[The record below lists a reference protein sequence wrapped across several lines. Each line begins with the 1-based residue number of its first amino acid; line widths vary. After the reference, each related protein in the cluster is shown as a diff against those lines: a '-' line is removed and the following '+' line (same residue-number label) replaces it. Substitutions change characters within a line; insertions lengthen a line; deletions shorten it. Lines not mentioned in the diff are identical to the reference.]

1 MGKHKHN
8 RRDFLGKLA
17 GLGCA
22 SLSVTPL
29 LSGITNLG
37 LVNAAAVANR
47 PAYSTT
53 ASNGYKALVCIML
66 SGGNDSYNMLIP
78 RGTSEYTEYAERRT
92 NMAIPQADI
101 LPINPLVADGKDYG
115 LHPSMTNVQ
124 SMFEAGNLAFIAN
137 VGALVQPTTVASFNA
152 DQNLPLGLFSHS
164 DQRTHWQTSVPQDR
178 DALGWGGRLADIMHT
193 NNANQDISMNISLNG
208 INVFQQGATV
218 REYAIERSGT
228 GSVQI
233 NGATNNNFYNTMKRQ
248 TLDNILDDTYVN
260 ILEQAYAG
268 SVRGANG
275 NSIQFGSAIA
285 SGTPFTTVFPDTQ
298 TGERLEMVAK
308 TIAARGALN
317 VSNQT
322 FFVSMGG
329 YDTHN
334 NMILEHAELM
344 QELDEAV
351 GAFYNCMVELGVE
364 NDVVGF
370 TMSDFARKLVS
381 NGDGS
386 DHAWG
391 GHAFAFGG
399 SITGKKIYGAY
410 PDLFEGNSLETG
422 NGGRIIPTTSCDEYF
437 ADLALWF
444 GASSSDLNQILPN
457 INNFWTPSGT
467 TGPLGLFV

>member
-29 LSGITNLG
+29 LSGITNMG
-37 LVNAAAVANR
+37 LLNAAAVANR
-47 PAYSTT
+47 PAFATPAST
-53 ASNGYKALVCIML
+53 GYKALVCIML

-78 RGTSEYTEYAERRT
+78 RGASEYAEYANERT

-101 LPINPLVADGKDYG
+101 LPINPLNPDGKSYG
-115 LHPSMTNVQ
+115 VHPSMSNVQ
-124 SMFEAGNLAFIAN
+124 TMFEAGNLAFVAN
-137 VGALVQPTTVASFNA
+137 VGALVEPTTVASFNA
-152 DQNLPLGLFSHS
+152 DQNLPVGLFSHS
-164 DQRTHWQTSVPQDR
+164 DQATHWQTSVPQDR
-178 DALGWGGRLADIMHT
+178 DALGWGGRLADIMHA

-208 INVFQQGATV
+208 INVFQQGATI
-218 REYAIERSGT
+218 REYAIERTGT

-233 NGATNNNFYNTMKRQ
+233 NGATNTNFYNTMKRQ
-248 TLDNILDDTYVN
+248 TLDNILDDTYQN

-268 SVRGANG
+268 SVRGASG
-275 NSIQFGSAIA
+275 NSIQFGAAI
-285 SGTPFTTVFPDTQ
+285 SGGTVFTTVFPDTQ
-298 TGERLEMVAK
+298 IGERLEMVAK
-308 TIAARGALN
+308 TIAARGLLN

-322 FFVSMGG
+322 FFVNMGG
-329 YDTHN
+329 YDTHDN
-334 NMILEHAELM
+334 LLEEHANLM
-344 QELDEAV
+344 LELDEAV
-351 GAFYNCMVELGVE
+351 GAFYNCMIELGVE
-364 NDVVGF
+364 NDVTGF
-370 TMSDFARKLVS
+370 TMSDFARKLIS

-391 GHAFAFGG
+391 GNAFAFGG
-399 SITGKKIYGAY
+399 AVSGKKIYGNY
-410 PDLFEGNSLETG
+410 PDLYAGNSLETSA
-422 NGGRIIPTTSCDEYF
+422 GRIIPTTSCDEYF

-467 TGPLGLFV
+467 SGPLGLFV